1 MAYVAGGPG
10 LPLNTVDRWLLAIK
24 RRETPAARLAH
35 DAYRWLLRA
44 RVPDTELL
52 RRGYRFAGLVYDAY
66 VDAREVACAK
76 LLWEPLLR
84 ARCAQVGERVHLTRA
99 PYIRGH
105 PRIVIGDDCTLS
117 SLDVHSGRFCDRPEL
132 IIGPHCNVGYD
143 NLFAVNRRIVI
154 GHHVGISQR
163 VVIRDSDGH
172 PTDLER
178 RRRGDVLLRE
188 EDMAPVVV
196 HDYAWIGRD
205 AHVLKGVTI
214 GAGAI
219 VAAGSVVTSDV
230 PDGAIAMGVPAR
242 VIRLG
247 G

>member
-1 MAYVAGGPG
+1 MAGRPD
-10 LPLNTVDRWLLAIK
+10 LPLRAADRWLLAVK

-35 DAYRWLLRA
+35 DAYSWLLRA

-52 RRGYRFAGLVYDAY
+52 RRAYRCAGFAYDGW
-66 VDAREVACAK
+66 VDAREVLFAK

-84 ARCAQVGERVHLTRA
+84 ARCHQVGERVHLTRA

-105 PRIVIGDDCTLS
+105 ARIVIGDDCTLS
-117 SLDVHSGRFCDRPEL
+117 SFDVHSGRFCDEPEL
-132 IIGPHCNVGYD
+132 TIGAHCHIGYD
-143 NLFAVNRRIVI
+143 NLFAVNRRICI
-154 GHHVGISQR
+154 AHHVGISQR

-172 PTDLER
+172 PTDPER

-188 EDMAPVVV
+188 EDMAPVTV
-196 HDYAWIGRD
+196 HEYAWIGRD

-242 VIRLG
+242 IIRVAA
-247 G
+247 